1 MGKEK
6 ITQKQAVSM
15 VALFVVGSAMVLGVS
30 KESMQDAWIAYFAA
44 FAAAVPVIY
53 VYARILGRYPGKS
66 FFDICTEVFGK
77 IGGKIAAALFSW
89 FALHLGALVM
99 RNFSEFIQVTA
110 FNEMPQTISLLCM
123 AILSIWIVR
132 RGAETM
138 GRWSAIVLPVV
149 IFVVVVTIL
158 LLVKDFHPSYLL
170 PVGEYLPQVPKDA
183 WNGFS
188 FPMAE
193 TVLFLGVLDTLKP
206 GDRHGRAW
214 LFGLSIGVAVLLFGG
229 FLRNAMTLGFP
240 LEKDLSFPSYGAVSI
255 IIAGNFISRIENAV
269 STDLL
274 LCGFIKISVCLMA
287 ASRGFASICG
297 ADDYR
302 PYVAPVGLVMM
313 ALASV
318 VYKNIMEM
326 FAFIDIY
333 PYYAF
338 PVEVL
343 LPLILCITAEIR
355 LLIRGRK
362 ERGGKAPAPA

>member
-1 MGKEK
+1 MDREK
-6 ITQKQAVSM
+6 ITQRQAVSM
-15 VALFVVGSAMVLGVS
+15 VALFVVGSAMVVGVS
-30 KESMQDAWIAYFAA
+30 KESKQDAWIAYLIA
-44 FAAAVPVIY
+44 FAAAMPVIY

-66 FFDICTEVFGK
+66 FFAICTEVFGR
-77 IGGKIAAALFSW
+77 IGGKIAVALFTW

-110 FNEMPQTISLLCM
+110 FNEMPQTISLLGM
-123 AILSIWIVR
+123 AVLSIWIVS
-132 RGAETM
+132 RGAEAM
-138 GRWSAIVLPVV
+138 GRWSAVVLPFVV
-149 IFVVVVTIL
+149 IVVAATIL
-158 LLVKDFHPSYLL
+158 LLIKDMHPSYLL

-193 TVLFLGVLDTLKP
+193 TVLFLGVLDTLKR
-206 GDRHGRAW
+206 GDRPGRSW
-214 LFGLSIGVAVLLFGG
+214 LYGLSAGFAVLLMGG

-240 LEKDLSFPSYGAVSI
+240 LEKDLSFPSYGAVSV

-287 ASRGFASICG
+287 ASRGFASLCG
-297 ADDYR
+297 TDDYR
-302 PYVAPVGLVMM
+302 SFVAPVGLLMM
-313 ALASV
+313 AFASV
-318 VYKNIMEM
+318 VYRNIMEM

-343 LPLILCITAEIR
+343 LPLVLCVAAEVKFIVKDKR
-355 LLIRGRK
+355 
-362 ERGGKAPAPA
+362 ERGGAAPA